1 MPAYRND
8 RIGEEVQKAIAE
20 ILRTEIKDPDIPMM
34 TSVLSAQVT
43 RDLRHAT
50 VYVSV
55 MGDEEVQKKALKAL
69 KRSEGYVRRQ
79 LGIKV
84 KLRYTPEVH
93 FQLDHSI
100 ESSIRIASILEEIRP
115 EPLKNSEEDT
125 DE

>member
-1 MPAYRND
+1 MPVYRND
-8 RIGEEVQKAIAE
+8 RIGEEVQKTIAE
-20 ILRTEIKDPDIPMM
+20 ILRTEIKDPDVPMM

-69 KRSEGYVRRQ
+69 KRSEGFVRRQ
-79 LGIKV
+79 LGTKM

-100 ESSIRIASILEEIRP
+100 ETSIRIASILEEIRP
-115 EPLKNSEEDT
+115 ASTETTEDNT
-125 DE
+125 DA

>member
-1 MPAYRND
+1 MPVYRND
-8 RIGEEVQKAIAE
+8 RIGEEVQKTIAD
-20 ILRTEIKDPDIPMM
+20 ILRSEVKDPDIPMM

-50 VYVSV
+50 VHVSV

-69 KRSEGYVRRQ
+69 KRSEGFVRRQ
-79 LGIKV
+79 LGSKM

-100 ESSIRIASILEEIRP
+100 ETSIRIATILEEIRP
-115 EPLKNSEEDT
+115 APSDDGKEET

>member
-1 MPAYRND
+1 MPVYRND
-8 RIGEEVQKAIAE
+8 RIGEEVQKTIAE

-69 KRSEGYVRRQ
+69 KRSEGFVRRQ
-79 LGIKV
+79 LGTKM

-100 ESSIRIASILEEIRP
+100 ETSIRIASILEEIRP
-115 EPLKNSEEDT
+115 ASTETTEEDT
-125 DE
+125 DA

>member
-1 MPAYRND
+1 MPVYRND
-8 RIGEEVQKAIAE
+8 RIGEEVQKTIAD
-20 ILRTEIKDPDIPMM
+20 ILRTEIKDPDVPMM

-50 VYVSV
+50 VRVSV
-55 MGDEEVQKKALKAL
+55 MGDDETQARALKAL
-69 KRSEGYVRRQ
+69 KRSEGFVRRQ
-79 LGIKV
+79 LGAKM

-100 ESSIRIASILEEIRP
+100 ETSIRIASILEEIRP
-115 EPLKNSEEDT
+115 VQTDGEEET